1 MKKRE
6 STVTR
11 KTKETDIEL
20 ALSLDEAGSV
30 DVKTGLPFLDHMIEA
45 TACHGGI
52 GMKLKASGDVHV
64 DPHHLIEDIGIVLG
78 SAISKAI
85 DGSAGIQRA
94 GFFLFPMDSSI
105 ASVALDICGR
115 PNLIWNV
122 EVGNDPIGGVDL
134 KLFRDY
140 YKAIADGLK
149 ATIHIQVPY
158 RDNDHHALEAVAKAF
173 GRALKEATKVTPD
186 GKTLSTKGMID
197 D

>member
-11 KTKETDIEL
+11 RTRETDIEL
-20 ALSLDEAGSV
+20 TLSLDDAGPV
-30 DVKTGLPFLDHMIEA
+30 EVKTGLPFLDHMIEA
-45 TACHGGI
+45 MACHGGM

-78 SAISKAI
+78 GAIAKAL
-85 DGSAGIQRA
+85 DGASGIQRA

-122 EVGNDPIGGVDL
+122 ELGNVPIGGVDL
-134 KLFRDY
+134 KLFRDH
-140 YKAIADGLK
+140 YKAIADGLR

-173 GRALKEATKVTPD
+173 GRALKDATRVTAE
-186 GKTLSTKGMID
+186 GRTLSTKGSID